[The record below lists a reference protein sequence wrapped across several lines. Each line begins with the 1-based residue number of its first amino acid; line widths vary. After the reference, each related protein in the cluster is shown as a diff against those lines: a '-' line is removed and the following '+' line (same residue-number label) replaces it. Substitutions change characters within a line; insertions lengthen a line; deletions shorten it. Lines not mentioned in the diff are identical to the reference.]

1 MAQLAAAI
9 EGVLGVSPPSRSEE
23 IPPSRNNSPSQEGVE
38 GNEDSGKA
46 SIVTSSFH
54 GPLPARAFFLED
66 VEIDPKKPP
75 PAAELIDSL
84 RELRRKCGDAL
95 RWETTLQS
103 RNAKVHGRVPR

>member
-9 EGVLGVSPPSRSEE
+9 EGVLGVSPPSRSEQ
-23 IPPSRNNSPSQEGVE
+23 ISSSRSNSPSPGVE
-38 GNEDSGKA
+38 GDNDSGAA
-46 SIVTSSFH
+46 STVTSSFH
-54 GPLPARAFFLED
+54 GPLPVRAFFLED

-75 PAAELIDSL
+75 PTAELIDSL

-103 RNAKVHGRVPR
+103 RNAKVSIHSLR